1 MCRQVSLIVL
11 VVISLSSSTLSE
23 ISKKPNRF
31 LTHIFNKYGSNGVIN
46 FEGLEHLMH
55 NLGLGD
61 LEFDPGHTVDQHRP
75 DGFKVPD
82 IDVVEESILT
92 RQTRN
97 DDNLI
102 DITIN
107 DDATKSNDGRTSTAD
122 NKRVPSETTT
132 ADYDNTITWKSDD
145 FEDASFAS
153 LHNPKHV
160 HHKPHPHDHGAISTL
175 HKSCLSPS
183 AMLRIV
189 INDQRSNSGGNQLNY
204 HVHQEEPQMHHQ
216 HRRSADIDEHSQE
229 NESYDEFV
237 TNIKITPNMFLNMCP
252 ALLVQIEQ
260 GACSE
265 VTKVELGKEDKAFA
279 MAWVYATVSIAI
291 ISLCG
296 LVGIAIVPL
305 AKSIAY
311 EEILRFLIALAIGTL
326 CGDALMHLLPH
337 SLTPHLDH
345 GDVTPLFSDGNAD
358 NDPVWLCSCAFMSA
372 LFMYSLELLLPL
384 LNGGKTH
391 SHSHG
396 HGHGHSHSNEQPN
409 VARYV
414 VRDDDAEVVDMTPS
428 RPAEENK
435 ELNRM
440 IDDSKIQKRSSL
452 SPVAF
457 MVVLGDGLH
466 NLTDGMAI
474 GAAFGMDPVT
484 GMATAFAVLC
494 HELPHELGDFALL
507 LQTGV
512 SIKRAMFLNVVS
524 SVLSVIGMIV
534 GLVIAGIHSGF
545 VRWIYAGT
553 AGTFLYI
560 AFADLMPELG
570 RNASDKTLKNSILQI
585 SGILAGGAVML
596 AIALYEDR
604 LRILFE

>member
-1 MCRQVSLIVL
+1 MFIEVL
-11 VVISLSSSTLSE
+11 
-23 ISKKPNRF
+23 KKPNRF
-31 LTHIFNKYGSNGVIN
+31 LAHIFNKYGSHGVIN
-46 FEGLEHLMH
+46 FEGLEHFMH

-82 IDVVEESILT
+82 IVVDDENTESIK
-92 RQTRN
+92 QTT
-97 DDNLI
+97 DASI
-102 DITIN
+102 DI
-107 DDATKSNDGRTSTAD
+107 KF
-122 NKRVPSETTT
+122 KETTT
-132 ADYDNTITWKSDD
+132 LADPKDHVETNGKKRSPNETAPAEYLNTITWKSGDW
-145 FEDASFAS
+145 EDTSFAS

-160 HHKPHPHDHGAISTL
+160 HHRPHAHDKGGISSL
-175 HKSCLSPS
+175 HKSCLSPTS
-183 AMLRIV
+183 MLRV
-189 INDQRSNSGGNQLNY
+189 VVNDQRTNDGRNELNY
-204 HVHQEEPQMHHQ
+204 RVDPDNKKVNHR
-216 HRRSADIDEHSQE
+216 HRRSSNSDEHSE
-229 NESYDEFV
+229 EAEADDEFIA
-237 TNIKITPNMFLNMCP
+237 NIKITPTMFLNMCP

-265 VTKVELGKEDKAFA
+265 VTKIELGKQDKAFT
-279 MAWVYATVSIAI
+279 MAWIYATVSIVI

-305 AKSIAY
+305 TKSIAY
-311 EEILRFLIALAIGTL
+311 DEILRFLIALAVGTL

-337 SLTPHLDH
+337 SLTPHRDH
-345 GDVTPLFSDGNAD
+345 GNVPPLFVNGSAE
-358 NDPVWLCSCAFMSA
+358 NDPVWLCCCAFMSA
-372 LFMYSLELLLPL
+372 LFMYSLEVLLPL
-384 LNGGKTH
+384 LNGGRTH
-391 SHSHG
+391 SHN
-396 HGHGHSHSNEQPN
+396 HGHSRNPANTAKYVIRDEDIEIAEITAPKPTEQ
-409 VARYV
+409 
-414 VRDDDAEVVDMTPS
+414 
-428 RPAEENK
+428 NK
-435 ELNRM
+435 ELKQM
-440 IDDSKIQKRSSL
+440 LDDSKIQKKSAL

-512 SIKRAMFLNVVS
+512 SIKRAIFLNLIS

-534 GLVIAGIHSGF
+534 GLVIAGVHTGF

-560 AFADLMPELG
+560 ALADLVPELG
-570 RNASDKTLKNSILQI
+570 RNEKTLKNAILQI
-585 SGILAGGAVML
+585 SGILTGGVVML
-596 AIALYEDR
+596 AIALNEDR
-604 LRILFE
+604 LRFLFE

>member
-1 MCRQVSLIVL
+1 ML
-11 VVISLSSSTLSE
+11 VVISLSSTTLSE

-82 IDVVEESILT
+82 IDVVEETVLT

-97 DDNLI
+97 HLV

-107 DDATKSNDGRTSTAD
+107 DDALKANDGKTPTVTAD
-122 NKRVPSETTT
+122 EKHVPIETTT
-132 ADYDNTITWKSDD
+132 GDYENGITWKSDD

-160 HHKPHPHDHGAISTL
+160 HHKPHSHDHGETSTL

-204 HVHQEEPQMHHQ
+204 HVHQDAAQMQHQ
-216 HRRSADIDEHSQE
+216 HRRRRTADNDENSHE
-229 NESYDEFV
+229 NESADEFI

-265 VTKVELGKEDKAFA
+265 VTKVELGKEDKAFT

-311 EEILRFLIALAIGTL
+311 DEILRFLIALAIGTL

-345 GDVTPLFSDGNAD
+345 GNVTPLFSNQNAD
-358 NDPVWLCSCAFMSA
+358 NDPVWLCCCAFMSA

-384 LNGGKTH
+384 LNGGEIH

-396 HGHGHSHSNEQPN
+396 HGHSHTNEQPN

-414 VRDDDAEVVDMTPS
+414 VRGEDDGEVVDMSPS
-428 RPAEENK
+428 MERPVEDNK
-435 ELNRM
+435 ELNKM
-440 IDDSKIQKRSSL
+440 IDDSKIQKRASL

-484 GMATAFAVLC
+484 GMATALAVLC

-512 SIKRAMFLNVVS
+512 SIKRAMFLNIVS

-534 GLVIAGIHSGF
+534 GLVVAGIHSGF

-570 RNASDKTLKNSILQI
+570 RNASDKTLKNSMLQI
-585 SGILAGGAVML
+585 GGILTGGFIML
-596 AIALYEDR
+596 AIALNEDR
-604 LRILFE
+604 LRVLFE